1 VRKPNE
7 AALLNGDAK
16 PPVRASLL
24 REKSVVGTPVLGKS
38 RSRARE
44 VPREELKNDIGS

>member
-1 VRKPNE
+1 LRKPNE

-16 PPVRASLL
+16 PPVRVSLL

-44 VPREELKNDIGS
+44 GPREELKNDIGS